1 MNIST
6 AKIGICTVLGAV
18 GSFIASFFGGWS
30 MDFQTLLIFMV
41 VDYVSGLILAG
52 VFKKSEKTKSGAL
65 SSNVGF
71 KGLCKKIG
79 ILFCVLIA
87 YRLDISIGTDYIRTA
102 VIIAFIVNE
111 AVSIVENV
119 GLMGVPIPPAILKAI
134 DVLKNKKEND

>member
-1 MNIST
+1 MNISVL
-6 AKIGICTVLGAV
+6 KISVFGLLGIV
-18 GSFIASFFGGWS
+18 GSYISQLFGGWS
-30 MDFQTLLIFMV
+30 MDLQTLLLFMV

-111 AVSIVENV
+111 AVSIIENV
-119 GLMGVPIPPAILKAI
+119 GLMGVPIPPVILKAI
-134 DVLKNKKEND
+134 DVLKNKKDGE

>member
-1 MNIST
+1 MNISVL
-6 AKIGICTVLGAV
+6 KISVFGMLGVV
-18 GSFIASFFGGWS
+18 GSYISQLFGGWS
-30 MDFQTLLIFMV
+30 TDLQTLLLFMV

-87 YRLDISIGTDYIRTA
+87 YRLDISIGTEYIRTA

-134 DVLKNKKEND
+134 DVLKNKKENE

>member
-1 MNIST
+1 MNISVL
-6 AKIGICTVLGAV
+6 KISIFGMLGIV
-18 GSFIASFFGGWS
+18 GSYISQLFGGWS
-30 MDFQTLLIFMV
+30 MDLQTLLLFMV

-111 AVSIVENV
+111 AVSIIENV
-119 GLMGVPIPPAILKAI
+119 GLMGVPIPPVILKAI
-134 DVLKNKKEND
+134 DVLKNKKDGE

>member
-18 GSFIASFFGGWS
+18 GSFIASLFGGWS
-30 MDFQTLLIFMV
+30 MDLQTLLLFMV

-87 YRLDISIGTDYIRTA
+87 YRLDISIGTAYIRTA
-102 VIIAFIVNE
+102 VIIAFIANE

-134 DVLKNKKEND
+134 DVLKNKKDGE

>member
-18 GSFIASFFGGWS
+18 GSFIASLFGGWT
-30 MDFQTLLIFMV
+30 MDLQTLLLFMV
-41 VDYVSGLILAG
+41 VDYASGLILAG